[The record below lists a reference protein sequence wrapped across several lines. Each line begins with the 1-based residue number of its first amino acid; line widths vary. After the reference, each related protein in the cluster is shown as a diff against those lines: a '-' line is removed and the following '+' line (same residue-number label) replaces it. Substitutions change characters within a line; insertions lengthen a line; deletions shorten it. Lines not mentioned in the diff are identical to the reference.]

1 MAKPALIFKRINQ
14 HSLGTTPNA
23 SQGGGPRGPGKFPRL
38 FLIKGGRESTPA
50 KRRYNPKTTRKGN
63 VIFADFGK
71 RETLSESIKDG
82 EEKEKGQKDPGTK
95 TKKPGTPKSSGE
107 YRPLFE
113 LVKQASRS
121 KGLRNMRRGKFDPLW
136 MVKWHVWY
144 QYVIAMNKKPWTS
157 SLSTGRLLTQS
168 ARAETAKIAWA

>member
-1 MAKPALIFKRINQ
+1 MAKPALVFKRTKQ
-14 HSLGTTPNA
+14 LSLGTA
-23 SQGGGPRGPGKFPRL
+23 SSSSQGGGPRGPRSRPQFS
-38 FLIKGGRESTPA
+38 LIKGGADSPPAQKRQSPKIHRE
-50 KRRYNPKTTRKGN
+50 GN

-71 RETLSESIKDG
+71 KEPLAESLQD
-82 EEKEKGQKDPGTK
+82 EEKDENTEKGGRSE
-95 TKKPGTPKSSGE
+95 KSRTSKNSGGGHK
-107 YRPLFE
+107 PLFE